1 MPAIR
6 RLILGSLLLVTTGAA
21 ASSAPTAP
29 NLITD
34 PGTADTATPILTPTR
49 TTLTVSGLNSP
60 ARIVIDRYGV
70 PHLYAGTH
78 YDAFFVQG
86 FNAARDRLWQID
98 TWRRRGLG
106 LLAEVFG
113 AAYVEQDQAAR
124 LMLYRGDLYP
134 EWLAYGAD
142 TKAIATSFTAGIN
155 AYIDLI
161 EAEPARLPPEF
172 ELLDY
177 RPARWQPTDV
187 VRIRSHGLWRN
198 VTAEVQRA
206 RIACDHGLPVAAAW
220 KVLEP
225 AWETKIPEGLDPC
238 SIPAD
243 VLDLY
248 LLAKAPVRFSDLD
261 VSALVRAPGAK
272 PAAADHGATR
282 ARRKALIA
290 SVQQHDLDRGIG
302 SNNWVVAPSRTG
314 TGRALIANDPHR
326 AHDVPSLR
334 YVAHLIAPGLNVI
347 GAGEPALP
355 GISIGHNGT
364 IAFGLTIFGID
375 QEDLFIYEKAQNG
388 YRYQGRIEPFSEI
401 VESIP
406 IRGAAPREVRLRFT
420 RHGPVLKEDRHRAF
434 ALAAAWLEPG
444 MAPYLG
450 SVDYMRASDWRTF
463 EGALNRWGAPAENQV
478 YADVQGNIGY
488 KPAGRFPRRVNW
500 DGLMPV
506 PGDAR
511 YEWQG
516 HFDMDALPV
525 EFNPTRGFTG
535 TANSMNLPEDFPI
548 AERRIG
554 FEWAAP
560 WRYQRLWEALG
571 EQDPHGVDEA
581 LALQRDYFSTA
592 ARAAV
597 TALLHDPDGAES
609 APAPALATTGT
620 RADALALFAR
630 WDYQMTADSAAALL
644 FAQWFHRDLPVAFSE
659 ALLPDAGT
667 ALQPLDTLTLVQMLG
682 DHRFRPIARAAL
694 AKSWETLQAAHGDD
708 PSAWHWG
715 SAHRIRFRHPLLEH
729 APSDLAERMRFP
741 DYPRGG
747 TADTLN
753 STGFDAQS
761 FDVVNGASFRMV
773 IDVGNWDA
781 ARMTNAPGQSGDP
794 RSPFYANLLQGWAE
808 EGSFPLLYSDDA
820 VAEHAVEEILLYPP
834 TQAR

>member
-1 MPAIR
+1 MTALR
-6 RLILGSLLLVTTGAA
+6 CLILCSLLFLAA
-21 ASSAPTAP
+21 AAPA
-29 NLITD
+29 N
-34 PGTADTATPILTPTR
+34 PTR
-49 TTLTVSGLNSP
+49 TALTVPGLEAP
-60 ARIVIDRYGV
+60 ARILVDRWGV
-70 PHLYAGTH
+70 PHIYAGTH

-106 LLAEVFG
+106 RLAEVFG
-113 AAYVEQDQAAR
+113 PAYVEQDQAAR
-124 LMLYRGDLYP
+124 LMLYRGDMYP

-142 TKAIATSFTAGIN
+142 AKVIAEAFTAGIN

-161 EAEPARLPPEF
+161 DAEPDRLPPEF
-172 ELLDY
+172 TLLDY
-177 RPARWQPTDV
+177 RPARWQPEDV

-206 RIACDHGLPVAAAW
+206 RIACEHGLPAAAAW

-225 AWETKIPEGLDPC
+225 AWQTQIPEGLDPC
-238 SIPAD
+238 TIPDD

-248 LLAKAPVRFSDLD
+248 LLAKAPVRFNELR
-261 VSALVRAPGAK
+261 VPELVNSAAGASAVRDPE
-272 PAAADHGATR
+272 HR
-282 ARRKALIA
+282 AALIA
-290 SVQQHDLDRGIG
+290 DARARDLDRSLG

-347 GAGEPALP
+347 GAGEPGLP

-375 QEDLFIYEKAQNG
+375 QEDLFVYEKTRNG
-388 YRYQGRIEPFSEI
+388 YQYQGRVEPFTEI

-406 IRGAAPREVRLRFT
+406 VRGAAPREVRLRFT

-444 MAPYLG
+444 MAPYFG
-450 SVDYMRASDWRTF
+450 SVDYMRATDWRTF
-463 EGALNRWGAPAENQV
+463 KSALNRWGAPAENQV
-478 YADVQGNIGY
+478 YADIHGNIGY
-488 KPAGRFPRRVNW
+488 KPAGRFPRRTHW
-500 DGLMPV
+500 DGLLPV
-506 PGDAR
+506 PGDGR

-535 TANSMNLPEDFPI
+535 TANSMNLPPGFPI
-548 AERRIG
+548 NERRVG

-560 WRYQRLWEALG
+560 WRYQRLWEAL
-571 EQDPHGVDEA
+571 EAPAAHGVEQA
-581 LALQRDYFSTA
+581 LALQRDYLSTA

-597 TALLHDPDGAES
+597 A
-609 APAPALATTGT
+609 ALASDPT
-620 RADALALFAR
+620 ASDAAETDVTETDAAATNMPEPDVTVAHAALELLTS
-630 WDYQMTADSAAALL
+630 WDFRMTADSAAALL
-644 FAQWFHRDLPVAFSE
+644 FAQWFHRDLPAAFAE
-659 ALLPDAGT
+659 AVVPGAGA
-667 ALQPLDTLTLVQMLG
+667 ALAPLDTLTLVQMLSEPK
-682 DHRFRPIARAAL
+682 FAPAARRAL
-694 AKSWETLQAAHGDD
+694 ITSWETLVAAHGED
-708 PSAWHWG
+708 PSTWRWG
-715 SAHRIRFRHPLLEH
+715 SVHRIRFRHPLLDH
-729 APSDLAERMRFP
+729 APPDLAERLRYP

-753 STGFDAQS
+753 STGFDERS
-761 FDVVNGASFRMV
+761 FDVVSGASFRMV
-773 IDVGNWDA
+773 VDVGNWDA

-808 EGSFPLLYSDDA
+808 EKSFPMLYSDSV
-820 VAEHAVEEILLYPP
+820 VAEHVVEEILLTPADATP
-834 TQAR
+834 APR